1 MFDDVLSLRSGFFDS
16 CGDDF
21 LLSLA
26 GIALSVLA
34 LLLLCVESSLGGGV
48 GAVSLSSACS
58 SSSSFRIFG
67 MAPGDSSFTGA
78 MPAVLAGSAR

>member
-1 MFDDVLSLRSGFFDS
+1 MFDDVLSRLSRFLDS

-26 GIALSVLA
+26 GVSLSVLA

-48 GAVSLSSACS
+48 GAVSSSSA
-58 SSSSFRIFG
+58 
-67 MAPGDSSFTGA
+67 
-78 MPAVLAGSAR
+78 